1 MIEHLAA
8 RHPDQQAVV
17 SSGRSVT
24 YSDLDVASS
33 QLARRL
39 VRRGVTSGAPVGL
52 HLHRSADLVVAIL
65 GILRAGAAYVPLDP
79 TYPRAHVMGLI
90 EGTGIGTIVTDST
103 LAEALGHGA
112 DLVLVDRDEADDPA
126 MVLPAVSADDLAYV
140 IHTSGSTGRP
150 KGVMVSH
157 RCLAASTKARS
168 PHYGEP
174 VGRFLLLSSYAF
186 DSSVAGIFWT
196 LTTGGALVLPEPGL
210 EQDVDALLA
219 LAAREQI
226 THTLC
231 LPTLYQVLIDH
242 AERGE
247 LASLRVA
254 IVAGEACPAGVL
266 ASHLARGGRA
276 ELHNEYGPTE
286 ATVWCTAH
294 RAEASDDGRP
304 LPIGRPIAGAEIHLL
319 DAHGNRVPL
328 GFAGELCVSGAGVA
342 LGYFGRPDLTAERF
356 LTISIGGQP
365 KRIYRTGDLAAFSP
379 EGTLSFLGR
388 TDQQLKVRGHRIE
401 AAAIEAEL
409 SSHPDVRQA
418 AVMAR
423 PLAGRAGAQLV
434 AYAVP
439 SGPAF
444 DPRAVTETLRGAL
457 PDYMVP
463 DVLIALDGI
472 PQLPNGKLDTAS
484 LPDPR
489 VQGGDLDTGHVSPR
503 TPEEALL
510 ADIWR
515 DLLGVATVGIHD
527 DFFALGGDSIVS
539 IRMVS
544 RARQA
549 GLHIE
554 PGRIATDS
562 TIEQLAAN
570 ARQTTHAPAGNS
582 RVTGP
587 APLSPIQAWFFD
599 QELAVPQH
607 WNQAMLFA
615 LPEGFDEASLRA
627 AFSAV
632 LDHHDMLRARFLRR
646 DGQWHQSIGDDA
658 GTQLERISSPSG
670 DLDPIVA
677 GLQGQLDLGGGP
689 VVRAAIIDTTPPG
702 RSVLCIVAHHLVVD
716 AVSWSVLIEDLT
728 AAYEMSLAGASVAL
742 PARTTSFPAWTEHHI
757 GTSTDAGLSGWRS
770 QLPAG
775 QQTAEPGLEGERR
788 CVIGQLDTEATDH
801 LTTDANDAYGTRPEE
816 LILTALAAVLADEA
830 GTLQLMVEGHGRASS
845 EGLDVSRTVGW
856 FTVQYPLGLNRAHD
870 RASELKSTK
879 EAVRAAAIDAM
890 DYGVQRYVTR
900 RPELTTMNEPSLLF
914 NYLGRSGAHSG
925 DLLEPLAS
933 PDASS
938 RHPDNRMTHELELVA
953 FIDEAGLTVRW
964 YHADPLGD
972 VRIQRLADAHI
983 AELRSLIDHSLGD
996 EAGGFTPSDFP
1007 VAGLGQDELDDFLD
1021 GLT

>member
-1 MIEHLAA
+1 
-8 RHPDQQAVV
+8 V
-17 SSGRSVT
+17 
-24 YSDLDVASS
+24 
-33 QLARRL
+33 
-39 VRRGVTSGAPVGL
+39 
-52 HLHRSADLVVAIL
+52 
-65 GILRAGAAYVPLDP
+65 
-79 TYPRAHVMGLI
+79 
-90 EGTGIGTIVTDST
+90 
-103 LAEALGHGA
+103 
-112 DLVLVDRDEADDPA
+112 
-126 MVLPAVSADDLAYV
+126 
-140 IHTSGSTGRP
+140 
-150 KGVMVSH
+150 
-157 RCLAASTKARS
+157 
-168 PHYGEP
+168 
-174 VGRFLLLSSYAF
+174 
-186 DSSVAGIFWT
+186 
-196 LTTGGALVLPEPGL
+196 
-210 EQDVDALLA
+210 
-219 LAAREQI
+219 
-226 THTLC
+226 
-231 LPTLYQVLIDH
+231 
-242 AERGE
+242 
-247 LASLRVA
+247 
-254 IVAGEACPAGVL
+254 
-266 ASHLARGGRA
+266 
-276 ELHNEYGPTE
+276 
-286 ATVWCTAH
+286 H
-294 RAEASDDGRP
+294 RADASDDGHP

-319 DAHGNRVPL
+319 DAYGNRVPL
-328 GFAGELCVSGAGVA
+328 GFAGERCVSGAGVA

-356 LTISIGGQP
+356 LTIDVGGQP
-365 KRIYRTGDLAAFSP
+365 QRIYRTGDLAAFSP

-409 SSHPDVRQA
+409 RSHPDVKQA
-418 AVMAR
+418 AVVAR

-444 DPRAVTETLRGAL
+444 DPRAVTETLRRAL
-457 PDYMVP
+457 PEYMVP
-463 DVLIALDGI
+463 DVLIALDAI

-489 VQGGDLDTGHVSPR
+489 IQGGAPDDGHVAPR

-515 DLLGVATVGIHD
+515 DLLGVASVGIHD
-527 DFFALGGDSIVS
+527 DFFSLGGDSIVS

-554 PGRIATDS
+554 PGRIATDL

-570 ARQTTHAPAGNS
+570 ARQTTHAPTGNS

-599 QELAVPQH
+599 QELAVPEQ

-615 LPEGFDEASLRA
+615 LPEGFDETSLRA

-632 LDHHDMLRARFLRR
+632 LDRHDMLRARFLRQ

-658 GTQLERISSPSG
+658 GTQLERISAPFG
-670 DLDPIVA
+670 DLDRIVA
-677 GLQGQLDLGGGP
+677 GLQGQLDLGNGP
-689 VVRAAIIDTTPPG
+689 VVRAAIIDATPPG

-716 AVSWSVLIEDLT
+716 AVSWSVLVEDLT
-728 AAYEMSLAGASVAL
+728 AAYEMALSGAPLTL
-742 PARTTSFPAWTEHHI
+742 PSRTTSFPAWTEHHI
-757 GTSTDAGLSGWRS
+757 GASSDAGLTRWCA

-775 QQTAEPGLEGERR
+775 QQTSEPGLEAERR
-788 CVIGQLDTEATDH
+788 CVVGQLDREATTH
-801 LTTDANDAYGTRPEE
+801 LMTDANDAYGTRPEE
-816 LILTALAAVLADEA
+816 LILTALAAVLAGEA
-830 GTLQLMVEGHGRASS
+830 GTLHLMVEGHGRVAS

-856 FTVQYPLGLNRAHD
+856 FTVQYPLALNRGPD
-870 RASELKSTK
+870 RASELKRTK
-879 EAVRAAAIDAM
+879 EVLRAAAIDAM

-914 NYLGRSGAHSG
+914 NYLGRG
-925 DLLEPLAS
+925 DVDAGGLLEPLAS

-953 FIDEAGLTVRW
+953 FIDDAGLTVRW
-964 YHADPLGD
+964 YHADPLRD
-972 VRIQRLADAHI
+972 AEIQRLADAHVR
-983 AELRSLIDHSLGD
+983 ELRSLIDHSLGD